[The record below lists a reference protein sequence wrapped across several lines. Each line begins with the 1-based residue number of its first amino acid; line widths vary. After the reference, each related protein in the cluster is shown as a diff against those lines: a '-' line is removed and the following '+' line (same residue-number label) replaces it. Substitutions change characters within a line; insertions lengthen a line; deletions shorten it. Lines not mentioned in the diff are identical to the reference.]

1 MPWYGSLGCTPRV
14 TQAAIIMCAIMCATA
29 PTAFGFV
36 AKLSSSNH
44 ITESLPRWCVLARS
58 RDLDDNGII
67 ATRIRGGDKKQ
78 LEMAMMDKN
87 FLAGFRFFSRQ
98 TRPCINEDS
107 AIIDYGASRETAQKS
122 LHNQY
127 NNRLFAVLRHRQ
139 NLLMAKEIQ
148 SKSINNEFSANPN
161 EERGHADLIA
171 GCPVHG
177 EFNGSPDASV
187 SRGQTE
193 SEYAESDMLY
203 NIIREY
209 RIKKRIAIDGYRDIV
224 QYFNVR
230 NPMMQRL
237 MKGLPSLQR
246 QQTEER

>member
-1 MPWYGSLGCTPRV
+1 M
-14 TQAAIIMCAIMCATA
+14 
-29 PTAFGFV
+29 
-36 AKLSSSNH
+36 
-44 ITESLPRWCVLARS
+44 
-58 RDLDDNGII
+58 RDE
-67 ATRIRGGDKKQ
+67 A
-78 LEMAMMDKN
+78 
-87 FLAGFRFFSRQ
+87 FLAGFRFFSQQ

-107 AIIDYGASRETAQKS
+107 VIADYSLTRETVQKS

-139 NLLMAKEIQ
+139 NLLMVKEIQ
-148 SKSINNEFSANPN
+148 SKSINNELSVKPN
-161 EERGHADLIA
+161 EERGHVDPIA
-171 GCPVHG
+171 ERPAHG
-177 EFNGSPDASV
+177 ESSVSPDGSV

-209 RIKKRIAIDGYRDIV
+209 RVKKRIALDGYRDIV

-237 MKGLPSLQR
+237 MKGLPSL
-246 QQTEER
+246 